1 MDWTEYD
8 VFLKYRYWLG
18 KYIPKNMQDEAKEYF
33 MTCEEEMLPHI
44 LDYDN
49 ATNWD
54 CAITIL
60 YDIGYPKNKKAV
72 GSVMYVLR
80 DINLPIQKLHSK

>member
-33 MTCEEEMLPHI
+33 MTCEECHQLGLRHNYSLRHWI
-44 LDYDN
+44 SQKQKSSRQ
-49 ATNWD
+49 
-54 CAITIL
+54 C
-60 YDIGYPKNKKAV
+60 
-72 GSVMYVLR
+72 YVR
-80 DINLPIQKLHSK
+80 VKRY